1 MEQIL
6 FFLVILAANI
16 IQGITG
22 FAGTILAMPP
32 SLMLVGY
39 NVAKPVLN
47 VLGLLSGVYVFAE
60 QRRNVNWKEVKRI
73 VLVMAVG
80 IFGGIFLKNL
90 FVGKEDLLYKLL
102 GIFVIFLAVQ
112 GLYGQLAKKKRGAGE
127 SSDEEDAAEEAQ
139 REIRRRKS
147 ALTAVGN
154 FSLLSLAGIVHGI
167 FVSGGPLLIGY
178 LTKRIEDKVSFRAT
192 ISTVWIVLNTIIM
205 MDDIRNGLW
214 TPALIQTQLIAI
226 PFLLA
231 GMFIGSKLYAKMSQR
246 VFMILTYILLFV
258 SGISLFV
265 K

>member
-6 FFLVILAANI
+6 FFFVILAANI

-60 QRRNVNWKEVKRI
+60 QRRSVNWKEVRRI

-80 IFGGIFLKNL
+80 IFCGIFLKTL
-90 FVGKEDLLYKLL
+90 FDGKEDLLYKLL
-102 GIFVIFLAVQ
+102 GVFVIFLAVQ
-112 GLYGQLAKKKRGAGE
+112 GLYGQLVKKKCTAKKVSKVDTE
-127 SSDEEDAAEEAQ
+127 QKEE
-139 REIRRRKS
+139 RKQTL
-147 ALTAVGN
+147 LTTAGN
-154 FSLLSLAGIVHGI
+154 FLLLSLAGIVHGI

-178 LTKRIEDKVSFRAT
+178 LTRRIKDKVSFRAT
-192 ISTVWIVLNTIIM
+192 ISTVWIVLNTMIM
-205 MDDIRNGLW
+205 ADDIRSGLW
-214 TPALIQTQLIAI
+214 NPALVKTQVISI

-246 VFMILTYILLFV
+246 VFMILTYILLFI
-258 SGISLFV
+258 SGISLLI